1 MGANRTQ
8 AIGILLMLVA
18 FAFLGGAF
26 AGGGVISVVAALAL
40 GGLSCYFFAKC
51 KPWETRE

>member
-8 AIGILLMLVA
+8 AIGILLMLIA
-18 FAFLGGAF
+18 FVFLGGAF
-26 AGGGVISVVAALAL
+26 AGGGVTLVVGALAV

-51 KPWETRE
+51 KPWEIGE